1 MKNLFKLVTYFFSD
15 KLNYFSHPTAIVEE
29 GAVIGND
36 TKIWHFAQVRSGAKI
51 GSNCVLGKSVF
62 VDAGV
67 TIGNNVKIQNFA
79 TLYQGLTVEDGVYIG
94 PSVTFT
100 NDKIPRAVNPDGT
113 PKSTEEWTL
122 LNTVLK
128 KGVSIGANATIL
140 PGITIG
146 EWAMI
151 GAGTV
156 VTKSVP
162 AYSVVT
168 GSPGKIVAQV
178 DERGTIQKSN
188 LSAVA

>member
-1 MKNLFKLVTYFFSD
+1 MKKLFKLVTYFFSD
-15 KLNYFSHPTAIVEE
+15 KLNYFSHPTAIIEE

-36 TKIWHFAQVRSGAKI
+36 TKIWHYAQVRTGANI

-113 PKSTEEWTL
+113 PKSAEEWTL